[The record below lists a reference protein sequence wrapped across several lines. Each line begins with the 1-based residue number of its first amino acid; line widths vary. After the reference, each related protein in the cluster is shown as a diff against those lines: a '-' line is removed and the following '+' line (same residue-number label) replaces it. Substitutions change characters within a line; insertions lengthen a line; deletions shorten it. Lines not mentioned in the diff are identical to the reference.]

1 MTRVCIV
8 FSSDGHPPMPRSV
21 SLSFRISETRAAQL
35 DELATAMDRPRSW
48 LLERALEE
56 YLDVPRWQIA
66 QIEKGMQELREGKGI
81 PHEEVVGWLETWGT
95 DEERE
100 PPR

>member
-1 MTRVCIV
+1 
-8 FSSDGHPPMPRSV
+8 MPRSV
-21 SLSFRISETRAAQL
+21 SLSFRVAEKTAAQL
-35 DELATAMDRPRSW
+35 DELAAAMDRPRSW

-56 YLDVPRWQIA
+56 YLDVQQWQIA
-66 QIEKGMQELREGKGI
+66 QIKKGMQALREGKGI
-81 PHEEVVGWLETWGT
+81 PQEEVVAWLESWGT

>member
-1 MTRVCIV
+1 
-8 FSSDGHPPMPRSV
+8 MPKSV
-21 SLSFRISETRAAQL
+21 PLSFRVSETIAVQL

-56 YLDVPRWQIA
+56 YLDVQKWQIA
-66 QIEKGMQELREGKGI
+66 QIKKGMQEMREGKGI
-81 PHEEVVGWLETWGT
+81 PHEDVVAWLETWGT

-100 PPR
+100 PPQ

>member
-1 MTRVCIV
+1 M
-8 FSSDGHPPMPRSV
+8 
-21 SLSFRISETRAAQL
+21 QQ
-35 DELATAMDRPRSW
+35 
-48 LLERALEE
+48 
-56 YLDVPRWQIA
+56 WQIA

-81 PHEEVVGWLETWGT
+81 PHKEVAAWLETWGT

>member
-1 MTRVCIV
+1 
-8 FSSDGHPPMPRSV
+8 MPKSV
-21 SLSFRISETRAAQL
+21 SFSFRVSETTAAQL
-35 DELATAMDRPRSW
+35 EELASAMDRPRSW

-56 YLDVPRWQIA
+56 YLDVQKWQIA
-66 QIEKGMQELREGKGI
+66 QIEMGMQELREGKSI
-81 PHEEVVGWLETWGT
+81 PHEEVVAWLETWGT